1 MEVYFQTFSPCLIGR
16 FLRFTAGLYRP
27 LLIFL
32 HFWVDNNSVAIQ
44 KFIEKEVIFIGPL
57 LSLSQQAFY
66 YSVQVPVSE
75 NTPKTAASLADPGQP
90 EMTEQE
96 NGQKISDRRRF
107 DTYEC
112 QTCKNR
118 KYKDGSDD
126 PGVSFKTPT
135 RIRPENAAYAIR
147 SHEGEH
153 VSHARAKAQRE
164 DQKILS
170 QSVTYHTAICPEC
183 GRTYMSGGTTRTV
196 FQSEQNPYKEDAE
209 QKGQYL
215 DTIA

>member
-1 MEVYFQTFSPCLIGR
+1 M
-16 FLRFTAGLYRP
+16 
-27 LLIFL
+27 
-32 HFWVDNNSVAIQ
+32 
-44 KFIEKEVIFIGPL
+44 
-57 LSLSQQAFY
+57 
-66 YSVQVPVSE
+66 QVPVSE
-75 NTPKTAASLADPGQP
+75 NAPQTAADPSAAEQP
-90 EMTEQE
+90 EVSGQE
-96 NGQKISDRRRF
+96 NGQKVSERRRF

-118 KYKDGSDD
+118 KYQDGSDD

-183 GRTYMSGGTTRTV
+183 GRTYLSGGTTRTV
-196 FQSEQNPYKEDAE
+196 FQSEQEPYKENTE

-215 DTIA
+215 DSIA

>member
-1 MEVYFQTFSPCLIGR
+1 M
-16 FLRFTAGLYRP
+16 
-27 LLIFL
+27 
-32 HFWVDNNSVAIQ
+32 
-44 KFIEKEVIFIGPL
+44 
-57 LSLSQQAFY
+57 FY

-75 NTPKTAASLADPGQP
+75 NTPKTAASPVEPGQP
-90 EMTEQE
+90 EPAGQE
-96 NGQKISDRRRF
+96 NGQKVSDRDRRRF

-196 FQSEQNPYKEDAE
+196 FQSEQEPYKEDTE
-209 QKGQYL
+209 QKGKYL
-215 DTIA
+215 DLTA